1 MTAFLYQRSLIMRCA
16 GCGPIGHNDTP
27 WLPVPATAS
36 MRGPLL
42 AAHDERSLT
51 PEPNGCCGL
60 PVVQKP
66 GGLPMK
72 RTLIAAAALATL
84 ALNAPA
90 VAQGVGV
97 QVGPVGAGIT
107 FAPEQRTRV
116 REYVTRERVA
126 PVTVKERIAVGTRL
140 PADVELRSVPAD
152 WGPSVS
158 RYRYVYSNDRVY
170 F

>member
-16 GCGPIGHNDTP
+16 GCGPIGHNDTLS
-27 WLPVPATAS
+27 LPVPATAS
-36 MRGPLL
+36 MRGPC

-60 PVVQKP
+60 PVVQKT
-66 GGLPMK
+66 GGFPMK
-72 RTLIAAAALATL
+72 RTLIVAAAMATL
-84 ALNAPA
+84 VLNAPA
-90 VAQGVGV
+90 VFAQGVGV

-126 PVTVKERIAVGTRL
+126 PVTVKERIAVG
-140 PADVELRSVPAD
+140 
-152 WGPSVS
+152 
-158 RYRYVYSNDRVY
+158 
-170 F
+170 